1 MLTSDEDIDV
11 VTSSH
16 GHTISDSGRDPAGP
30 FFVLRL
36 RSNGRYYEKKILT
49 VMVIGQ
55 QFHQYQQNE
64 TITSHLNSLNT
75 KRDHDIRR
83 SWLDSSI

>member
-36 RSNGRYYEKKILT
+36 RYEDKIHKTFKYNL
-49 VMVIGQ
+49 IKIRSPHLLHI
-55 QFHQYQQNE
+55 FYQ
-64 TITSHLNSLNT
+64 
-75 KRDHDIRR
+75 
-83 SWLDSSI
+83 

>member
-49 VMVIGQ
+49 VNIFIRCQHLYG
-55 QFHQYQQNE
+55 
-64 TITSHLNSLNT
+64 TSRT
-75 KRDHDIRR
+75 R
-83 SWLDSSI
+83 SIILTLKL